1 MQGLEALVANRI
13 DWDARYSE
21 EEYIYGVEP
30 NAFLAEYAGRLNGP
44 ILSLAEGEGRNA
56 VFLAGLGHA
65 VHCVDGSAVALV
77 KAERLAKSKGV
88 TITTEVV
95 DLAHYV
101 PPSDHFGSVI
111 SISAHLPSSI
121 RHRLYPLVD
130 ACLKAR
136 GTLLLESY
144 SLHQLQRN
152 TGGPKD
158 LDLLMSIEK
167 IQAEFPHL
175 EPIRLCEVE
184 REVVEGKLH
193 TGMASVIQFIG
204 MKK

>member
-1 MQGLEALVANRI
+1 MTNRI
-13 DWDARYSE
+13 DWDARYSD

-30 NAFLAEYAGRLNGP
+30 NAFLAEFSGRLNGP

-65 VHCVDGSAVALV
+65 VHCVDGSAVALA
-77 KAERLAKSKGV
+77 KAERLAKAKGV

-95 DLAHYV
+95 DLANFV
-101 PPSDHFGSVI
+101 PQSDHYGSVI

-121 RHRLYPLVD
+121 RHRLYPLVE
-130 ACLKAR
+130 ACLQTH

-158 LDLLMSIEK
+158 IDLLMSIEK
-167 IQAEFPHL
+167 IQTEFPHL
-175 EPIRLCEVE
+175 NPVRLCEVE

-193 TGMASVIQFIG
+193 TGMASVVQFIG
-204 MKK
+204 IKK